1 MQVNMLEAKSRL
13 SELARRAEAGE
24 EIIIARAG
32 EPYMRLVPYRPGDDG
47 DLRPLGAAPG
57 ACWIAKDFDA
67 PLDDGAADLF
77 EAGPVDPQT

>member
-32 EPYMRLVPYRPGDDG
+32 EPYMRLVPYRPEDAGEP
-47 DLRPLGAAPG
+47 RPLGAAPG
-57 ACWIAKDFDA
+57 ACRIAEDFDA
-67 PLDDGAADLF
+67 PLDADAADLF
-77 EAGPVDPQT
+77 EAGPIDPD